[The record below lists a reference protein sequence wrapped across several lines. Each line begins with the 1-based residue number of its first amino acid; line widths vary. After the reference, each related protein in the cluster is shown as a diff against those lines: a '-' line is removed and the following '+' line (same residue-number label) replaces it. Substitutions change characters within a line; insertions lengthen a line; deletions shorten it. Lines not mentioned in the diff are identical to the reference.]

1 MINALRENPL
11 LQFTIVSFVI
21 AFAISAVTFMT
32 ISNGAEETLGL
43 LDAHGEA
50 MRLGHAMAMDDL
62 HSMPKIKES
71 ARRVQWLTLITV
83 AGGLLGLYVSV
94 VAVVWNG
101 WRTISRQKS
110 DMRRANEDLFDA
122 QDRLS
127 TILTSVGNGIYGI
140 DLEDR
145 ITFVNPYALE
155 KLGWRTEELLGKSS
169 HSTLHVDA
177 EGNHSHSE
185 ESCPIVETAR
195 TGVARWVAHETIFR
209 KDGTAL
215 AVEYSVTPTKRGD
228 EIIGGVVAFQD
239 ITDKL
244 QSEMAVRESEERIRA
259 VVEQMTDGL
268 VTVDKDGCV
277 VSFNSA
283 AQKIFGYAADEIVGQ
298 KADLLISPQGESDK
312 GNVFSGYIRNGNED
326 ALELND
332 GILGRRR
339 DGTTF
344 PMDLSVSEVHLE
356 EQNLIVSTVRDVT
369 ESRRLE
375 EQTRQS
381 LAEKEVLL
389 KEIHH
394 RVKNNLQLISSLL
407 ALQAGYIQD
416 EDSKAIF
423 KDSEQRVRSMALI
436 HEKLYGSDDLTR
448 VDFPGYLQSLVS
460 ELLRS
465 YAPDPGTV
473 SISLDVGDIAF
484 GIDTAIPCGLIV
496 SELVSNALKYAFP
509 DGRSGEIKV
518 SLNNDQDEHIMTVCD
533 DGVGIP
539 DDLDWENADSLG
551 MQLIHTL
558 TAQLGG
564 TADLIT
570 DNGTEIK
577 ISFPNSDKS
586 AQ

>member
-1 MINALRENPL
+1 M
-11 LQFTIVSFVI
+11 
-21 AFAISAVTFMT
+21 
-32 ISNGAEETLGL
+32 
-43 LDAHGEA
+43 
-50 MRLGHAMAMDDL
+50 
-62 HSMPKIKES
+62 
-71 ARRVQWLTLITV
+71 
-83 AGGLLGLYVSV
+83 
-94 VAVVWNG
+94 
-101 WRTISRQKS
+101 
-110 DMRRANEDLFDA
+110 
-122 QDRLS
+122 
-127 TILTSVGNGIYGI
+127 
-140 DLEDR
+140 
-145 ITFVNPYALE
+145 
-155 KLGWRTEELLGKSS
+155 
-169 HSTLHVDA
+169 
-177 EGNHSHSE
+177 
-185 ESCPIVETAR
+185 
-195 TGVARWVAHETIFR
+195 
-209 KDGTAL
+209 
-215 AVEYSVTPTKRGD
+215 
-228 EIIGGVVAFQD
+228 VAFQD

-268 VTVDKDGCV
+268 VTVGKDGYV

-564 TADLIT
+564 TANLIT